1 MLSSGTRIGP
11 YEILALLGAGG
22 MGEVY
27 RGHDPR
33 LGREV
38 AVKIL
43 PHEFSAD
50 PDRLRRFEQE
60 ARAAAALNHPNI
72 LAVYDIG
79 QHDSSPFIVSELLE
93 GETLRSRA
101 TSPLPTREAVEYAV
115 QVVRGL
121 AAAHDR
127 GIVHRDLKPENIFV
141 TADRRVKI
149 LDFGLAKLAH
159 PATSSPGSD
168 TATATRNTPSGFVLG
183 TMGYMAPEQVRGQ
196 AVDHRSDIF
205 ALGTILYELLSG
217 RRAFEGPSSAD
228 TMTAILKEQPP
239 ALTAANPRVPPGLAR
254 VIERCLEKNPSARF
268 QSTHDLAFAL
278 EDLSTRSDVAMAPGV
293 PVQAVGS
300 SRWRAWLLPSLVV
313 TASVAALVGGLAFM
327 RPTLPQARPV
337 RFLVSPPGPVMF
349 SLSGFYVAVSPDG
362 SRLAFVATGPAGTP
376 MLWIRALDS
385 LIALPVP
392 QSEYARSAFW
402 SPDGRFVG
410 FVSYGKLRKVAVSGG
425 PPQNITE
432 STTFAITGATWN
444 SQGVIVFS
452 NLSGPLRR
460 VAATGGTPA
469 LVGALDRSRN
479 EVTQSSPTFLP
490 DGRRLLYYSRAA
502 SPLNS
507 GIYVRSLDAD
517 DARLVV
523 HANSNVAYVE
533 PGYLVYARDGVLL
546 AQPFDARTATTTG
559 EPVPIASH
567 VSQYPEL
574 GTAAFASSPTGVIVY
589 ADEPGGQS
597 NRLTWIDR
605 TGKVLNTVGDSASYA
620 NPRLSP
626 DGKRVVVEIVDVS
639 GNRDIWLMDVARG
652 LPVRFTFEPGRD
664 ASPVWSPDG
673 RTIAWQ
679 GATQLKARASSG
691 AGVEETLSNEVW
703 FPDDWLPDGSG
714 LLFHPPQPRQIRLLP
729 LAGPD
734 RTPRVIVQGESV
746 TTHARVSP
754 DGRWVAYASVDS
766 GRVEVY
772 LQRSHASTARWQV
785 SAEGGFQP
793 KWRGDGKEIF
803 YVATDGMLMA
813 VPLQLDELA
822 EVGKPKPLF
831 PTRIEGPV
839 ATSWHQYDLTP
850 DGQRFL
856 VNSPEAVTAPV
867 VVLVNWPAGLA
878 R

>member
-1 MLSSGTRIGP
+1 
-11 YEILALLGAGG
+11 
-22 MGEVY
+22 
-27 RGHDPR
+27 
-33 LGREV
+33 
-38 AVKIL
+38 
-43 PHEFSAD
+43 
-50 PDRLRRFEQE
+50 
-60 ARAAAALNHPNI
+60 
-72 LAVYDIG
+72 
-79 QHDSSPFIVSELLE
+79 
-93 GETLRSRA
+93 
-101 TSPLPTREAVEYAV
+101 
-115 QVVRGL
+115 
-121 AAAHDR
+121 
-127 GIVHRDLKPENIFV
+127 VHRDLKPENIFV

-159 PATSSPGSD
+159 PATSSPAAD
-168 TATATRNTPSGFVLG
+168 TETATRHTPSGFVLG
-183 TMGYMAPEQVRGQ
+183 TVGYMAPEQVRGQ
-196 AVDHRSDIF
+196 DVDYRADIF

-217 RRAFEGPSSAD
+217 RRAFEGASSAD
-228 TMTAILKEQPP
+228 TMSAILREQPP
-239 ALTAANPRVPPGLAR
+239 ALTAANPRVSPGLVR
-254 VIERCLEKNPSARF
+254 VTERCLEKSPSARF

-278 EDLSTRSDVAMAPGV
+278 EALSTRSDAAATSGV
-293 PVQAVGS
+293 PALAVGS
-300 SRWRAWLLPSLVV
+300 SRWPAWLRQSLVV
-313 TASVAALVGGLAFM
+313 AASIAALVGGFAFL
-327 RPTLPQARPV
+327 RPTPPQARPV
-337 RFLVSPPGPVMF
+337 RFVVNPPGSVMF

-362 SRLAFVATGPAGTP
+362 SRLAFVATGLAGTP
-376 MLWIRALDS
+376 MLWIRPLDS
-385 LIALPVP
+385 LVAQPVP

-402 SPDGRFVG
+402 SPDGRFIG
-410 FVSYGKLRKVAVSGG
+410 FVSYGRLRKVAVSGG
-425 PPQNITE
+425 PPQDITE
-432 STTFAITGATWN
+432 ATSFAITSATWN

-452 NLSGPLRR
+452 ALSGPLRR
-460 VAATGGTPA
+460 VAATGGTPGF
-469 LVGALDRSRN
+469 VGALDRSRN

-507 GIYVRSLDAD
+507 GIYVRSLDVD

-523 HANSNVAYVE
+523 QANSNVAYVE

-589 ADEPGGQS
+589 ADAPGSQS
-597 NRLTWIDR
+597 NRLTWFDR
-605 TGKVLNTVGDSASYA
+605 TGKALGTVGDSASYA

-626 DGKRVVVEIVDVS
+626 DGKRVVVEIVDIS

-679 GATQLKARASSG
+679 GATRLKAKASSG
-691 AGVEETLSNEVW
+691 AGVEETLSNEEW

-729 LAGPD
+729 LGGPD
-734 RTPRVIVQGESV
+734 RTPRLIVQGESV

-754 DGRWVAYASVDS
+754 DGRWVAYASVAS

-772 LQRSHASTARWQV
+772 VQRSHASTARWQV

-803 YVATDGMLMA
+803 YVATDGMLTA

-839 ATSWHQYDLTP
+839 ATSWHQYDVTP

-856 VNSPEAVTAPV
+856 VNSPQAVTAPV
-867 VVLVNWPAGLA
+867 VVLVNWPASLA